1 MESLTGH
8 VALLATG
15 GTIAS
20 RVDGAEGAT
29 VAADGG
35 STILAAAGTRTVAV
49 EVVDLMQKGSYLL
62 TFDDMLAVCVAIRA
76 ALHSPATLGVVV
88 THGTDTMEETA
99 YLADLLHD
107 DPRPVVFTGAQRAAD
122 SPEPDGPGNLRAAL
136 TLAASPEARGRGALI
151 VFDGEIL
158 ALPATRKTET
168 TNLRAFGNPELGPAG
183 SITPEGE
190 ILLGPAP
197 LRPAPLDTPPT
208 GAGVRVDVIACY
220 PGADAALFVAA
231 LAAGARGIVLE
242 ATGLGNANTALC
254 DAVRDAVRDGV
265 VVVTSTRVHAGP
277 VRGVYGAGGGR
288 TLEDAGA
295 VPSGLLRPPQARTL
309 LQALL
314 SLRLPPEEVVRRVRQ
329 RGDPDLLGPAPPT
342 DRSPDSPSAPGKADP

>member
-8 VALLATG
+8 VVLLATG

-20 RVDGAEGAT
+20 RADDAGGAT
-29 VAADGG
+29 VAADAG
-35 STILAAAGTRTVAV
+35 SAVLATAGSGAVAV

-62 TFDDMLAVCVAIRA
+62 TFDDMLAVCAGIRA
-76 ALHSPATLGVVV
+76 ALESPVALGVVV

-107 DPRPVVFTGAQRAAD
+107 DPRPVIFTGAQRAAD
-122 SPEPDGPGNLRAAL
+122 SPDPDGPENLRAAI

-151 VFDGEIL
+151 VFDGEIFT
-158 ALPATRKTET
+158 LPATRKTET
-168 TNLRAFGNPELGPAG
+168 TRLRAFSNPELGPAG
-183 SITPEGE
+183 SITTTGE
-190 ILLGPAP
+190 ILLRPAP
-197 LRPAPLDTPPT
+197 GRPAPLGTPPP
-208 GAGVRVDVIACY
+208 GAGLRVDVVACY
-220 PGADAALFVAA
+220 PGADAALFGAA
-231 LAAGARGIVLE
+231 VAAGARGIVLE
-242 ATGLGNANTALC
+242 ATGLGNANAQLC
-254 DAVRDAVRDGV
+254 DAVRDAVQGGV

-277 VRGVYGAGGGR
+277 VQGVYGAGGGR

-314 SLRLPPEEVVRRVRQ
+314 SLGLPTAQVGYEIRR
-329 RGDPDLLGPAPPT
+329 RGDLDSLNLPEPPLSSY
-342 DRSPDSPSAPGKADP
+342 DPSAPGKATP

>member
-1 MESLTGH
+1 MGSPATEH
-8 VALLATG
+8 VVLLATG

-20 RVDGAEGAT
+20 RTDAGDGST
-29 VAADGG
+29 VAADAGG
-35 STILAAAGTRTVAV
+35 TVLAAAGTSTVAV

-62 TFDDMLAVCVAIRA
+62 TFDDMLAVCGAIRT
-76 ALHSPATLGVVV
+76 ALAVPETLGIVV

-122 SPEPDGPGNLRAAL
+122 SSDPDGPGNLRAAI
-136 TLAASPEARGRGALI
+136 TLAASAEARGRGALI
-151 VFDGEIL
+151 VFDGEVL
-158 ALPATRKTET
+158 PLPATRKTET
-168 TNLRAFGNPELGPAG
+168 TALHAFSNPDLGPVG
-183 SITPEGE
+183 SVSPTGE
-190 ILLGPAP
+190 IDLGPAP
-197 LRPAPLDTPPT
+197 ERRSPLAAPPT
-208 GAGVRVDVIACY
+208 GTGIRVDIIACY
-220 PGADAALFVAA
+220 PGADATLFAAA

-242 ATGLGNANTALC
+242 ATGLGNANAELG
-254 DAVRDAVRDGV
+254 DAVRRAVRDGV

-295 VPSGLLRPPQARTL
+295 VPSGLLRPSQVRTL

-314 SLRLPPEEVVRRVRQ
+314 ALGLSGEQVVREIRQ
-329 RGDPDLLGPAPPT
+329 RGDPSWLHSPT
-342 DRSPDSPSAPGKADP
+342 DHSPISPLPGKADP